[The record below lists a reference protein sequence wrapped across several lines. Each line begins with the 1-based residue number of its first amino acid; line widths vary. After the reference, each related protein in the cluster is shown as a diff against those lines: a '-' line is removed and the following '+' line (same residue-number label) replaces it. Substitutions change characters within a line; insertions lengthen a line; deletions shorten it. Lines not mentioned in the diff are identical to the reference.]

1 MPELTPSPPNLAFE
15 HHPAAAAAC
24 ECSVIHDEHD
34 KWHLPDDATDRM
46 WTRQYLAYRTRQV
59 RGGLR
64 AAECVIESEDGLA
77 CLQLHPARAPV
88 ITPGWWGGVQMNV
101 MGQRIP
107 EELARPIRQA
117 IARPGAS

>member
-1 MPELTPSPPNLAFE
+1 VRRNAGTDAHPPKLAFE

-64 AAECVIESEDGLA
+64 AAECLIESEDGLA
-77 CLQLHPARAPV
+77 CLHCIQLAPRSSHPA
-88 ITPGWWGGVQMNV
+88 GG
-101 MGQRIP
+101 
-107 EELARPIRQA
+107 A
-117 IARPGAS
+117 ASK